1 MKKVFIM
8 TPIEINEE
16 VTTEKINTYIRKM
29 SGAIKA
35 ILDEDIEVV
44 TNFFLEPV
52 GVDKDGEKIMQVRNR
67 NDEIAYMAEELA
79 AIETCDYIAVPEFI
93 SYTGE
98 IEELWSCN
106 YGTFSNARPWMN
118 GRKIISLPIQVL
130 DHDHS
135 TQRYNVHKP
144 NNRRIY

>member
-35 ILDEDIEVV
+35 ILEEDIEVV

-52 GVDKDGEKIMQVRNR
+52 GVDKDGEKIMQVRNH

-79 AIETCDYIAVPEFI
+79 AIKECDYVAAPNYCPGG
-93 SYTGE
+93 SN
-98 IEELWSCN
+98 ELWSCN
-106 YGTFSNARPWMN
+106 FGLSHERLWVN
-118 GRKIISLPIQVL
+118 GRKFINLPIYVT
-130 DHDHS
+130 DDGERRDCCRRPVS
-135 TQRYNVHKP
+135 RYDF
-144 NNRRIY
+144 

>member
-35 ILDEDIEVV
+35 ILEEDIEVV

-79 AIETCDYIAVPEFI
+79 AIKECDYIAVPEFI
-93 SYTGE
+93 AYNGE
-98 IEELWSCN
+98 NEDLWSCN
-106 YGTFSNARPWMN
+106 YGTFANGRPWMN
-118 GRKIISLPIQVL
+118 GREVISLPVQIL
-130 DHDHS
+130 DYDYS
-135 TQRYNVHKP
+135 TQRYNVHKTT
-144 NNRRIY
+144 NRKIY

>member
-35 ILDEDIEVV
+35 ILEEDIEVV

-52 GVDKDGEKIMQVRNR
+52 GVDKDGEKIMQVHNS
-67 NDEIAYMAEELA
+67 NDEIVYMAEELA
-79 AIETCDYIAVPEFI
+79 AIKDCDYIAVPEI
-93 SYTGE
+93 GYRD
-98 IEELWSCN
+98 EEAWSCN
-106 YGTFSNARPWMN
+106 YGIFSNGRPWMN
-118 GRKIISLPIQVL
+118 GRKVISLPIRVTEGN
-130 DHDHS
+130 DTCYTS
-135 TQRYNVHKP
+135 RRPNRGYNF
-144 NNRRIY
+144 